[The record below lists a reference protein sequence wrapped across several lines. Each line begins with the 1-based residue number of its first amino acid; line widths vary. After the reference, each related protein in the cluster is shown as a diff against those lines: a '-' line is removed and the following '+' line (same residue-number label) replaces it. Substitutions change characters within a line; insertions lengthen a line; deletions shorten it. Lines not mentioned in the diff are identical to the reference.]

1 MKRWDGKRHCYDC
14 FGLNAP
20 ICEQCFKPDP
30 TFKGMPTR
38 DRLLTLVNANAKVY
52 PRVQEELL
60 KKENVARNSL
70 LAKIQRGVTRMS
82 IEATHRINRRHSM
95 FAELRRLGSFVDPEA
110 VRAIKMHMWIM
121 QKSLASYMEN
131 LCLESPYLSALAM
144 KGIAKERR
152 HVRITQ
158 LPTRKDSYITFV
170 YSNSIYWNQP
180 KHNKFRRM
188 LGSNVV
194 PYQRCKF
201 IIDLPE
207 TAISRIE
214 NMKEYITIGKEM
226 IDSKVW
232 ILFYASGIH
241 PAEHLFEKYQMITD
255 DWKSCADC
263 HAPKLRRGDIANM
276 RALFDQ
282 SLDMLYEY
290 EQFLSN
296 LRCKQYEIENKSK
309 TFFV

>member
-1 MKRWDGKRHCYDC
+1 MS
-14 FGLNAP
+14 
-20 ICEQCFKPDP
+20 
-30 TFKGMPTR
+30 TR
-38 DRLLTLVNANAKVY
+38 DRLLALVNAKAKVY

-60 KKENVARNSL
+60 KKENDGRNSL
-70 LAKIQRGVTRMS
+70 LVKIQRGVTRMS

-95 FAELRRLGSFVDPEA
+95 FAELRRLGTFIDPEA
-110 VRAIKMHMWIM
+110 VRAIKMHMWAM
-121 QKSLASYMEN
+121 QKNLVSYLEN
-131 LCLESPYLSALAM
+131 LCLESPYISALKM

-152 HVRITQ
+152 YVRITQ
-158 LPTRKDSYITFV
+158 PPTREDPYITFV
-170 YSNSIYWNQP
+170 YSNSMYWNKP
-180 KHNKFRRM
+180 KSNKFKRM
-188 LGSNVV
+188 LGSNTI

-201 IIDLPE
+201 IIDLLE

-214 NMKEYITIGKEM
+214 NMKGYITLGKEM

-232 ILFYASGIH
+232 ILLFASGIH

-255 DWKSCADC
+255 DWKSCPDC
-263 HAPKLRRGDIANM
+263 HALKLRREDIANM

-296 LRCKQYEIENKSK
+296 SRCKQYEIENKSK
-309 TFFV
+309 IFFV